1 MSICLATLLCA
12 ALAAAPSSAPSA
24 PSPAPTASGTTYVIV
39 HGAWGGGWDWRKV
52 DDLLSAGGSPV
63 FRPTLTGLG
72 ARFHLATRE
81 IGLTTHVTDVVN
93 EILFEDLRDVV
104 LVGHS
109 YGGMVISGVA
119 ERVPE
124 RIRRLVYLDAVVP
137 EDGDSMMGSPRS
149 AGGLL
154 GAMVIRL
161 RGMVNDGFLIPPWV
175 SEGQPFPKDVPQPA
189 KTFTEPIVLKN
200 ETARRLPATYILT
213 VEKGAVKD
221 DFSPHAE
228 RARSR
233 GWTIVRMEADHNPQR
248 TMPEALV
255 KILRENR

>member
-1 MSICLATLLCA
+1 MSSCLPMLLSA
-12 ALAAAPSSAPSA
+12 ALAADPSPAA
-24 PSPAPTASGTTYVIV
+24 SPAPTPSGTTYVIV

-52 DDLLSAGGSPV
+52 DDLLSAGGATV

-72 ARFHLATRE
+72 ARVHLATRE

-93 EILFEDLRDVV
+93 EILFENLRDVV

-119 ERVPE
+119 EKVPE
-124 RIRRLVYLDAVVP
+124 RIRRLVYLDAFVP
-137 EDGDSMMGSPRS
+137 EDGDSLMGSPRS
-149 AGGLL
+149 AEGLL
-154 GAMVIRL
+154 RAMVVRL
-161 RGMVNDGFLIPPWV
+161 RSMVSDGFLIPPWV
-175 SEGQPFPKDVPQPA
+175 PAGQPVPKDVPQPA
-189 KTFTEPIVLKN
+189 KTFTETIVLKN

-233 GWTIVRMEADHNPQR
+233 GWTIVQMEADHNPQR

-255 KILRENR
+255 KILREIR